1 MRLLVRMMVVGGM
14 LVMPALGFGAERQA
28 EGKAVAVAQGTAVT
42 DQQKELAAD
51 MEKLVRL
58 SAALKV
64 SVDKSTKD
72 QLSTDVLRKADEVER
87 LARSLRVRVQEM
99 K

>member
-1 MRLLVRMMVVGGM
+1 MILVAVVAGMMA
-14 LVMPALGFGAERQA
+14 MPAGGVCAGRQA
-28 EGKAVAVAQGTAVT
+28 EVKPAPVTQGAVRT

-58 SAALKV
+58 SAELKV

-72 QLSTDVLRKADEVER
+72 QLSVDVLRKADDVER